1 MTALSFFLADEA
13 ATLLAGQTLARAL
26 SAYPAPQRWI
36 VYLQGNLGAGKTTF
50 SRGLLQALGHQAS
63 VKSPTYT
70 LVEPYELVFGA
81 ASSDKVYHFDLYRL
95 RDPAELEF
103 MGAQEYF
110 DHAALCL
117 IEWPEYGAGLLPAAD
132 LVVSLVPQEQGRAM
146 TLQPVSAAAD
156 RLLKQFS
163 LSAK

>member
-1 MTALSFFLADEA
+1 MTTRSFFLADEA
-13 ATLLAGQTLARAL
+13 ATLAAGQRLAQAL
-26 SAYPAPQRWI
+26 SAYTEPQRWI

-50 SRGLLQALGHQAS
+50 SRGLLQALGHRAS

-70 LVEPYELVFGA
+70 LVEPYELAVGA
-81 ASSDKVYHFDLYRL
+81 ALTNKVYHFDLYRL
-95 RDPAELEF
+95 RDPEELEF
-103 MGAQEYF
+103 LGAQEYF

-132 LVVSLVPQEQGRAM
+132 LVVALATQDAGRCM
-146 TLQPVSAAAD
+146 SLQPASAAAD

-163 LSAK
+163 LSEK